1 MTSRRLR
8 AAQRR
13 EALETP
19 QYGWIWKPLL
29 VVLIVA
35 LVVMVGLGVWWSKAP
50 KAFDVE
56 AVTEQQRQSS
66 SPAGRGVVTVA
77 TLKQLLDTL
86 QNKPGG
92 YLRDDVLPPGLVMDN
107 MPSWE
112 WGVLQQAQIMSHQLA
127 SFDPQTAPTVEAL
140 DAAMRGNADNWI
152 LPSTGKKLAAAS
164 GQVGDY
170 LVQFDQA
177 SGAAFAANG
186 QGLAAWL
193 SAVRTKLAPLT
204 ERLSASVGDADMLK
218 ELGIA
223 VPEFADVPWYRVD
236 NDLHQ
241 ARGQS
246 WALSRLMAAML
257 RDQRDVIESAGMLD
271 HWQRAQAE
279 LERTQRHLWSPVV
292 LRGSG
297 FGIFANYPLTMAH
310 HLSRIDASLT
320 ELEAGLAIE
329 SSESSRSEPSAAEQ
343 PSAMEEQEAPAKEA
357 SPEAEQ
363 GAPAEGASPE
373 AEQDVPA
380 EEVLPEAEQGAPVEE
395 ASPEGQAAG

>member
-86 QNKPGG
+86 QDKPGG

-112 WGVLQQAQIMSHQLA
+112 WGVLQQTQVMSHQLA
-127 SFDPQTAPTVEAL
+127 SLDPRTAPPVEAL
-140 DAAMRGNADNWI
+140 DSAMRGNADNWI
-152 LPSTGKKLAAAS
+152 LSSTGKKLAEAS
-164 GQVGDY
+164 GQMGDY

-177 SGAAFAANG
+177 SGTAFAANG
-186 QGLAAWL
+186 QGLAGWL
-193 SAVRTKLAPLT
+193 SAVRAKLAPLT

-223 VPEFADVPWYRVD
+223 VPESADVPWYRVD

-310 HLSRIDASLT
+310 HLTRIDASLA

-329 SSESSRSEPSAAEQ
+329 PSESSGSEPSASEQSSTSEQSSEAEQ
-343 PSAMEEQEAPAKEA
+343 PSEQEEQEAPAEEA

-363 GAPAEGASPE
+363 GAPADEASSE
-373 AEQDVPA
+373 AEQS
-380 EEVLPEAEQGAPVEE
+380 APDEE
-395 ASPEGQAAG
+395 ASLEGQAAA